1 MNPGIFYAHSR
12 AMPSP
17 HSPGIIAAMYRAT
30 LTLILM
36 LTAINGQSLD
46 TVPTVYIPGEH
57 YHPDGC
63 PEWPLNVLPMDWEYV
78 ETWLDG
84 EWSPLVIM
92 SACDQA

>member
-1 MNPGIFYAHSR
+1 M
-12 AMPSP
+12 
-17 HSPGIIAAMYRAT
+17 IAAMFRVT
-30 LTLILM
+30 LFLILTM
-36 LTAINGQSLD
+36 AAINGYPGD
-46 TVPTVYIPGEH
+46 TVPNVYIPGEH

-78 ETWLDG
+78 ETYLDG